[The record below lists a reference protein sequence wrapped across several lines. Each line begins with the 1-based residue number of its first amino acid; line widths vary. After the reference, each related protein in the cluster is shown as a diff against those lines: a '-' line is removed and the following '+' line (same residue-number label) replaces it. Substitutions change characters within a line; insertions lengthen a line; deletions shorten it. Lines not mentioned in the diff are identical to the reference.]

1 MPKIATIGFFDGVH
15 RGHRFLFAQLHE
27 HAKHH
32 QLTPAIYTFD
42 RHPKEL
48 LTGQAPAMLTTHDER
63 KALLQNYGEVHFLDF
78 AAVQQLTAEQFMRY
92 LHDEQGVDALLI
104 GYDHHFGSDRLKGF
118 HEYEKIAR
126 KIGMHVERAHEC
138 LVDSLPV
145 SSSRIRKLLAEAQ
158 IDQVNRLLGY
168 SYSIS
173 GIVEHGNSI
182 GATIGFP
189 TANIRLDSAKQ
200 LPASGVYSVEV
211 HLQAQQSTSVAIYK
225 RSDLQGVS
233 RRSTPYK
240 ALANIGTNPTVGN
253 DHLSLEVHL
262 LDFQGDL
269 YGKSLTITFLS
280 FLREEKKFSSLEELR
295 DQIAEDI
302 RKVLAK

>member
-1 MPKIATIGFFDGVH
+1 MPRIATIGFFDGVH

-42 RHPKEL
+42 CHPKEL

-78 AAVQQLTAEQFMRY
+78 AAVQQLTAEQFMCY
-92 LHDEQGVDALLI
+92 LKEQEGVETLLM

-118 HEYEKIAR
+118 HEYEKIAH
-126 KIGMHVERAHEC
+126 KIGLHIERAHEC
-138 LVDSLPV
+138 LVDGVPV
-145 SSSRIRKLLAEAQ
+145 SSSRIRKLMAAAQ

-168 SYSIS
+168 TYSVS
-173 GIVEHGNSI
+173 GVVEHGNAI
-182 GATIGFP
+182 GATLGFP

-200 LPASGVYSVEV
+200 LPAVGVYSVV
-211 HLQAQQSTSVAIYK
+211 AQVN
-225 RSDLQGVS
+225 GVE
-233 RRSTPYK
+233 YK

-269 YGKSLTITFLS
+269 YDQSLLISFLH
-280 FLREEKKFSSLEELR
+280 FLREEKKFASLDELKS
-295 DQIAEDI
+295 QIAEDV
-302 RKVLAK
+302 KMSFA

>member
-1 MPKIATIGFFDGVH
+1 MPRIATIGFFDGVH

-48 LTGQAPAMLTTHDER
+48 LAGQAPAMLTTHDER

-78 AAVQQLTAEQFMRY
+78 SSVQHLTAEQFMRY
-92 LHDEQGVDALLI
+92 LHDEQDVAALLI

-118 HEYEKIAR
+118 AEYEKIAR
-126 KIGMHVERAHEC
+126 KIGMHVERAYEC
-138 LVDSLPV
+138 LVDGIPV
-145 SSSRIRKLLAEAQ
+145 SSSRIRKLLAAAQ

-168 SYSIS
+168 TFSIS
-173 GIVEHGNSI
+173 GVVEHGNAI
-182 GATIGFP
+182 GAKLGFP
-189 TANIRLDSAKQ
+189 TANIRLNSAKQ
-200 LPASGVYSVEV
+200 LPASGVYAVEV
-211 HLQAQQSTSVAIYK
+211 HLQAQQSSSNAIFE
-225 RSDLQGVS
+225 RSDLQGVP

-240 ALANIGTNPTVGN
+240 GVANIGTNPTVGN

-269 YGKSLTITFLS
+269 YDQPLTIS
-280 FLREEKKFSSLEELR
+280 FLHFLRKEKKFASLDELKK
-295 DQIAEDI
+295 QITEDI
-302 RKVLAK
+302 REAIR

>member
-1 MPKIATIGFFDGVH
+1 MSKIATIGFFDGVH

-48 LTGQAPAMLTTHDER
+48 LTGQAPAMLTTNAER
-63 KALLQNYGEVHFLDF
+63 KSLLEQYGEVCFLDF
-78 AAVQQLTAEQFMRY
+78 AAVQHLTAEQFMRY

-126 KIGMHVERAHEC
+126 KIGLHVERAHEC

-145 SSSRIRKLLAEAQ
+145 SSSRIRKLLAAAQ

-168 SYSIS
+168 TYSVS
-173 GIVEHGNSI
+173 GVVEHGNAI

-200 LPASGVYSVEV
+200 LPASGVYSV
-211 HLQAQQSTSVAIYK
+211 VAHVN
-225 RSDLQGVS
+225 GVE
-233 RRSTPYK
+233 YK

-269 YGKSLTITFLS
+269 YDQPLTISFLH
-280 FLREEKKFSSLEELR
+280 FLREEKKFASLDELKN
-295 DQIAEDI
+295 QITADI
-302 RKVLAK
+302 SHVTN

>member
-1 MPKIATIGFFDGVH
+1 MSKIATIGFFDGVH

-48 LTGQAPAMLTTHDER
+48 LAGQAPAMLTTHDER
-63 KALLQNYGEVHFLDF
+63 KSLLQNYGEVHFLDF
-78 AAVQQLTAEQFMRY
+78 SSVQHLTAEQFMRH
-92 LHDEQGVDALLI
+92 LHDEQDVAALLI

-118 HEYEKIAR
+118 AEYEKIAR
-126 KIGMHVERAHEC
+126 KIGMHVERAYEC
-138 LVDSLPV
+138 LVDGIPV
-145 SSSRIRKLLAEAQ
+145 SSSRIRKLMAAAQ

-168 SYSIS
+168 TYGVS
-173 GIVEHGNSI
+173 GVVEHGNAI
-182 GATIGFP
+182 GAKLGFP
-189 TANIRLDSAKQ
+189 TANIRLNSAKQ
-200 LPASGVYSVEV
+200 LPASGVYAVEV
-211 HLQAQQSTSVAIYK
+211 HLQAQQSSSNAIFE
-225 RSDLQGVS
+225 RSDLQGVP

-240 ALANIGTNPTVGN
+240 GVANIGTNPTVGN

-269 YGKSLTITFLS
+269 YGQSLSISFLH
-280 FLREEKKFSSLEELR
+280 FLREEKKFASLDELKK
-295 DQIAEDI
+295 QITEDI
-302 RKVLAK
+302 REAIR